1 MSNSIC
7 LTLVLIFAVVLFLLD
22 RRIARLEQHV
32 TLLTGG
38 DRQQPKAT
46 GGQQIDSAA

>member
-22 RRIARLEQHV
+22 RRLARLERNVAQLNGSE
-32 TLLTGG
+32 T
-38 DRQQPKAT
+38 QQP
-46 GGQQIDSAA
+46 AADHQVNIAA